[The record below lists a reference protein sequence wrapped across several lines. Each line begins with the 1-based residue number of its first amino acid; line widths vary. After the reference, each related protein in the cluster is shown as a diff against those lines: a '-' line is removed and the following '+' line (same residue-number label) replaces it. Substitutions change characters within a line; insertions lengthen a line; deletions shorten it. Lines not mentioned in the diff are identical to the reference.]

1 MLNWAE
7 IWVGGK
13 KSEEK
18 DEPMLL
24 LRVEIAVPTG
34 VKLPESFHKVGV
46 DYSGR
51 TVFASQ
57 WRTEAEKIRAEI
69 RSLIVFLVSQGV
81 KVLSFDEIR
90 VIKEYKEKDT

>member
-13 KSEEK
+13 RSKEK
-18 DEPMLL
+18 DERLLL
-24 LRVEIAVPTG
+24 LRVETAVPLG
-34 VKLPESFHKVGV
+34 VELPKNFRKVGV

-57 WRTEAEKIRAEI
+57 WQTEAAKIRAEI
-69 RSLIVFLVSQGV
+69 RALTVFLVSQGV
-81 KVLSFDEIR
+81 KVLSFEEIR
-90 VIKEYKEKDT
+90 IVKEYKENKT

>member
-13 KSEEK
+13 RSKEK
-18 DEPMLL
+18 GERIFL
-24 LRVEIAVPTG
+24 LRVEIAVPLG
-34 VKLPESFHKVGV
+34 VELPKNFHKVGV

-57 WRTEAEKIRAEI
+57 WQTEVAKIRAEI
-69 RSLIVFLVSQGV
+69 RALTIFLVSQGV
-81 KVLSFDEIR
+81 KVLSFEEIR
-90 VIKEYKEKDT
+90 TVKEYKENKT

>member
-13 KSEEK
+13 RSKEK
-18 DEPMLL
+18 DERLLL
-24 LRVEIAVPTG
+24 LRVEAAVPLG
-34 VKLPESFHKVGV
+34 VELPKNFRKVGV

-57 WRTEAEKIRAEI
+57 WQTEAAKIRAEI
-69 RSLIVFLVSQGV
+69 RALTVFLVSQGV
-81 KVLSFDEIR
+81 KVLSFEEIR
-90 VIKEYKEKDT
+90 IVKEYKENKT